1 MNIEGKVL
9 HRWAT
14 IYVKLVPPENT
25 FENKKMTISCK
36 MTKIRTLFFVNL
48 KKQLFLS
55 TLVFGLKYS
64 HLLILTNNIFL
75 GAL

>member
-1 MNIEGKVL
+1 MGHDICK
-9 HRWAT
+9 AC
-14 IYVKLVPPENT
+14 PPRKYFWKQENDHILQNDK
-25 FENKKMTISCK
+25 NKDA
-36 MTKIRTLFFVNL
+36 FFVNL